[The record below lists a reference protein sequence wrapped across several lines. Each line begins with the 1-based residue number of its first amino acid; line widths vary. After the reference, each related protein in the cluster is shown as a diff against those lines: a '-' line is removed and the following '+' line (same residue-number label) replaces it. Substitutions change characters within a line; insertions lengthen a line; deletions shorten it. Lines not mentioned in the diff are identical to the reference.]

1 LFVGFE
7 IDLLEKHYVS
17 GLISADDLRFVPVQL
32 QTGRAGDEPVVL
44 NCFHREVAHFRRI
57 ILRAVFDR
65 AIAEEKVNW
74 LRAGWRFF
82 SRLGAVGHHDHK
94 MPGAKRPGFVFRLEG
109 HGIAI
114 LVLGTSRCKRE
125 GSPHEACGSRLS
137 K

>member
-1 LFVGFE
+1 MFVGFG
-7 IDLLEKHYVS
+7 IDLLEKHYIS
-17 GLISADDLRFVPVQL
+17 GLISADDLCFVPMQL

-44 NCFHREVAHFRRI
+44 DSFEREVAHFRGI
-57 ILRAVFDR
+57 ILRAEFNG
-65 AIAEEKVNW
+65 AIAEKKVNW

-94 MPGAKRPGFVFRLEG
+94 MPGAKRPGFVFRFEG

-125 GSPHEACGSRLS
+125 
-137 K
+137 